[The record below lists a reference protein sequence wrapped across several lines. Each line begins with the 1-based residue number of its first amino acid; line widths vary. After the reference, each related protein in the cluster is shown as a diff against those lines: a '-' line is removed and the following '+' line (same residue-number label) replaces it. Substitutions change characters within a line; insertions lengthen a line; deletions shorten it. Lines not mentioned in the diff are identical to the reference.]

1 MDVAESGHSA
11 FDNTDA
17 KTFEGGVRSLVGG
30 NRAASGVTPSC
41 DALAAGASSIAD
53 IEKLMAE
60 LLVARDYLQVEGE
73 RVRRINANYSHL
85 AQTASASAKVIVESI
100 GQWRI
105 PESAK

>member
-1 MDVAESGHSA
+1 
-11 FDNTDA
+11 
-17 KTFEGGVRSLVGG
+17 
-30 NRAASGVTPSC
+30 
-41 DALAAGASSIAD
+41 
-53 IEKLMAE
+53 MAE

-105 PESAK
+105 PESANLSVSIECRSVRRLKMSFSPTVRSCRRDVSRTQVSYVPSAVLHGIRTDASATN